1 MPSSEPHP
9 PQYHLQHRTI
19 PPSHLQQHSSSPTSA
34 SIGQHQLYQ
43 QLVAVHHTQNPTS
56 QQHGVGYQ
64 NSAYALQKQEMSPEE
79 EGGRSGGSPPAAG
92 AALHQPHHPR
102 TASPPSG
109 AEPCNRDAIPTP
121 TPTADTTTTTS
132 VSSNDTIATAS
143 AAASAGTITTT
154 SMQSSGQTQ
163 SQQQGPSPSPSP
175 TGGDVEKF
183 DGKIVY
189 NPDGSAYII
198 EGESEL
204 SEDDSLPDGCIV
216 DGRGVSVPHSLVFPQ
231 IASAYY
237 VSRLYAHQAY
247 QQQQAQ
253 QQQRNSAQPHNPDLP
268 VMHSY
273 RVISYRTAEGSK
285 APPPTPAPPPPST
298 SVPVKPILMCFI
310 CKLSFGYAKSF
321 VAHAQGEHQLTL
333 MEDERQ
339 VLSHAT
345 TSAIIQTVGRGK
357 QPLVSF
363 LESVTSSSCPQSS
376 PVQSQSQQRGSESN
390 DHDVPTAVSTPT
402 STPGIPSSPQ
412 AQSQRPSPSTPT
424 TPTSHT
430 NSLNFNHQP
439 SQHQWTGQV
448 SAASWAK
455 APEAMHYTSPPP
467 PSSTKGSP
475 SSYAALTQQPP
486 NFLTGTT
493 IGVCPEHM
501 QGRPS
506 GVECPKCELILTSS
520 RLAGPGGPLAGIHSR
535 NSCKT
540 LKCPKCN
547 WHYKYQETL
556 EIHMKEK
563 HPESETSC
571 IYCIAGQPHPRLA
584 RGETY
589 TCGYKPYRCEVC
601 NYSTTTKGNLS
612 IHMQSD
618 KHLNNMQELQQGGGA
633 AAAAAAAA
641 SNPSSSQEAPMPTR
655 SPHHQQ
661 NHSPHLAA
669 QTVTQGK
676 PKPTFRCDVCNYE
689 TNVARNLRIHM
700 TSEKHTHN
708 MLVLQQNVKH
718 MQTLSALQSH
728 HQQAQQHHHQAAAQ
742 QQQLEQLLHLG
753 GLDKPQHAEAAL
765 ADMAYNQAL
774 LIHMVAGGQLPP
786 QLPPE
791 LLGGMAS
798 MSAMSNLAGDI
809 GVSPDSMEPP
819 PEPADPD
826 PTHLYHCCVCNN
838 FSTDSLD
845 ALGHHLA
852 TDRTRTREGEI
863 LALVAGNFVCKL
875 CSYKTNLK
883 ANFQLHC
890 KTDKHLQRL
899 QHVNHVKEGGPRNEW
914 KLKFLASPTSAQ
926 LRCHACDYYI
936 NSAHKLVMH
945 ADSPR
950 HQAAALLLRH
960 LLEAS
965 ANIQSQNKLYH
976 CALCGFSAR
985 HRLPLLQHVRSV
997 RHLQME
1003 QLHQLHRRSGI
1014 QGNDNPHTDI
1024 GDVFQVVADPD
1035 APSTQQASPTTPT
1048 TPNAATTNNERREDG
1063 SDCGSEVKQEP
1074 ENDQE
1079 QEPEPEN
1086 ETEEIVCPF
1095 CTYQPTSKEELK
1107 QHLQVAHTQ
1116 EHEEK
1121 MDVVKEEP
1129 VQELLCPLCQDGFKE
1144 RAALEKHVMQI
1155 HSVNADG
1162 LQRLLLL
1169 VDQSHWLN
1177 NSPRN
1182 TSTPAATPTS
1192 PSTTKQH
1199 LEDDNERTSD
1209 EVEEITRCTICGRI
1223 CRSLEELQQHHR
1235 ESHPATTPTLAVSE
1249 KHVYK
1254 YRCGQC
1260 SLAFKT
1266 FEKLQQ
1272 HSQYHAIRDA
1282 TKCALC
1288 GRSFRSVQAL
1298 QRHLETAHAD
1308 LQEDEVAQYKQ
1319 SLLNAHP
1326 LLQALTDEAIRRQ
1339 SGVVGEQNVDEETRG
1354 DEEESDA
1361 SDSPPLHKE
1370 QRLLED
1376 YLNSQA
1382 IAEDSYQDPQRRF
1395 KCHRCK
1401 VAFTRQSYLT
1411 GHNKTL
1417 LHRKGEK
1424 MTYPMEKY
1432 LDPNRPYKCDVCKE
1446 SFTQKNILL
1455 VHYNSVSHLH
1465 KHKRAMQ
1472 EQGNNNTL
1480 MSVIPPASPTESPDS
1495 QQDHDK
1501 KPYKC
1506 NICKVAYTQGSTLD
1520 IHMRSVL
1527 HQTRASKLPD
1537 LAASGQLDLARP
1549 LIEQPPPSSPNS
1561 PPGSTNTGSS
1571 NSNML
1576 PCPRCSALFVNQE
1589 QLTTHQQLYCIFS
1602 NPLALFQTLAASQQ
1616 MAALTP
1622 DKTPSPIST
1631 TPGPQQHAQQTQAS
1645 NQVAQ
1650 DILSQP
1656 RHKTSQM
1663 YKHLLE
1669 SFGFDL
1675 VMQFNENHQR
1685 RQRKEEEDRAALQ
1698 AQQEQQKQEQQA
1710 KQALAAQQALE
1721 IDDQETEEHGDEEV
1735 IPELTRSTCQH
1746 CNKEFSSVWVLKAHC
1761 EEVHRDLVPREFLE
1775 KYAQQFKC
1783 EYEKKSVVVTA
1794 ATSSSTTTAP
1804 RSSTP
1809 AANQPQDLS
1818 SDKEKRDKDKEESTE
1833 CKERASRTPEATSTT
1848 PATTPALSNTP
1859 VSSTESVTPI
1869 AQTNNSQ
1876 HSMQSQSQSSQQQ
1889 QQQHAQQMT
1898 LAQQMSEMQAALN
1911 AMAAS
1916 QLQQQLQQYPGLMM
1930 GMMGLPLGL
1939 NVPALAAMN
1948 LQPPLV
1954 PMMLPPPPYD
1964 GSNNQ
1969 NPAYPPMQAQ
1979 ADLLAKQH
1987 LALQQ
1992 QQAAAASAAASQK
2005 RARTRI
2011 TDDQLKI
2018 LRAHFDINNSPGE
2031 EQIVDMA
2038 KQSGLPP
2045 KVIKH
2050 WFRNTLFKER
2060 QRNKDSPYNFN
2071 NPPSTSLNLEEYEKT
2086 GEAKVT
2092 PLNSSTSGG
2101 SSSDDKSPNKQ
2112 SSPPPSTLTATTT
2125 AEIKQEPMDSIP
2137 SQQMIPH
2144 HQMEEPHHSPGSS
2157 GGQQSRPHSPA
2168 LSMSSV
2174 FSGLHH
2180 DISHGS
2186 SNNLGTPMLPPKLT
2200 PQNFTSPNPGAGNVV
2215 PSSIA
2220 AMALTPQRSLSPGR
2234 GPTDFSF
2241 GGNSNGSNSSGGSS
2255 GKRANR
2261 TRFTD
2266 YQIKVLQEFFENN
2279 AYPKDDDLEY
2289 LSKLLGLS
2297 PRVIVVWFQNARQK
2311 ARKVY
2316 ENQPAAEPV
2325 TPGGREGDD
2334 GSGRFQ
2340 RTPGLN
2346 YQCKKCLLVFQRYYE
2361 LIRHQKTHCFKE
2373 EDAKRS
2379 AQAQAAAAQVAAVLS
2394 SEDSNSSSTTTTN
2407 AVPNNPSTPAL
2418 TDQLQRPLSTSTPPH
2433 IHQSLPS
2440 QLPSTPQ
2447 SAPPAQSE
2455 SKEGSFQCDK
2465 CNLMF
2470 GRFELWREHQ
2480 LVHIMNPSLFPPA
2493 YPPDSP
2499 FGILQQQ
2506 ALNAS
2511 TGITGDPPH
2520 PLIAMMQDRKRKFE
2534 DFEEN
2539 TGSETRNNSEH
2550 SEQPKDKRL
2559 RTTILPEQLDYLYQK
2574 YQVESNPS
2582 RKMLETIAREVGL
2595 KKRVVQVWFQNTRA
2609 RERKGQFRAHS
2620 QVINKRCPFCPALFK
2635 VKSALES
2642 HLSSKHADQVARGEV
2657 NIDNIPD
2664 EELSMESAP
2673 SNPSTPN
2680 MMPPLFPPF
2689 NSDVEASLKKYYEE
2703 SMKRYISELQ
2713 AHTSNGKQE
2722 NSGSQVASGT
2732 GESPLDLSK
2741 PVDLS
2746 RPVKL
2751 NLGSLSNLLEEQQHS
2766 LSQHFRGGSDCG
2778 PLTDLSERSICDD
2791 DSMSETTEFL
2801 DDESGPASPAS
2812 STQSSRHGGTVT
2824 TPGMTSVSGGNAG
2837 SGNSTSG
2844 NTSGGKRYRTQMSA
2858 TQVKVMKSLFSD
2870 YKTPT
2875 MAECEMLGREIGL
2888 PKRVVQV
2895 WFQNARAKEKK
2906 ARLAAG
2912 LPAEGSAVQ
2921 PHRGPTGPDECR
2933 LCSVRYTPKS
2943 PLQEHVF
2950 SRRHIESV
2958 RVAVEEGSLVPP
2970 TPGAPILPGGTGSS
2984 MTNPTT
2990 GQANTQSQNDE
3001 NMMYGSLFLHPT
3013 AMFQAQQQHGT
3024 TASTATT
3031 TPATTSLSGSMNG
3044 GLMSLQ
3050 VENGTQV
3057 QVPRA
3062 LMQAFLKQDPNHPG
3076 LETVRLPTPGPSELD
3091 EPITL
3096 PPYCREVESEV
3107 CLVCRRCGRAY
3118 PQESTLLAHQR
3129 SCYLGNQQR
3138 RGALRL
3144 VQARYSCSLCD
3155 TSGSTRSYGT
3165 MSEWRRH
3172 SETVQHRA
3180 RLEANHQRTGQF
3192 GNQQYGI
3199 ISDVDG
3205 QSGEEAN
3212 PLTDEMEDVVNQ
3224 ITLLAA
3230 RAAAESTTT
3239 TGQSPVNQDNNNGP
3253 DAKRQKLVQEVAAL
3267 AGAR

>member
-1 MPSSEPHP
+1 TTWACVGVASEPSLREEEYKTGRQSAWKRANPHGRRVRGGSPENAGADAVGDVRLAPASRLGEPHP
-9 PQYHLQHRTI
+9 PYHLQHHNI
-19 PPSHLQQHSSSPTSA
+19 PPSHLQQHTPSA
-34 SIGQHQLYQ
+34 IEHHFL
-43 QLVAVHHTQNPTS
+43 QLVAAHHQQQQQRQ
-56 QQHGVGYQ
+56 QQHGGPFQ
-64 NSAYALQKQEMSPEE
+64 NSTYTQQKQEMSPEE
-79 EGGRSGGSPPAAG
+79 EGGRVGGSPPAAG

-109 AEPCNRDAIPTP
+109 TEPCTRDAIPTP
-121 TPTADTTTTTS
+121 TPIADTTTT
-132 VSSNDTIATAS
+132 A
-143 AAASAGTITTT
+143 TTT
-154 SMQSSGQTQ
+154 MTMQSQ
-163 SQQQGPSPSPSP
+163 SQQQKGPSPSPSP

-247 QQQQAQ
+247 QQQQQQ
-253 QQQRNSAQPHNPDLP
+253 QQQRSATQQHNPDLP

-273 RVISYRTAEGSK
+273 RVISYRSAEGSK
-285 APPPTPAPPPPST
+285 QPPPAPTAPPPPAA

-339 VLSHAT
+339 ILSHSTA
-345 TSAIIQTVGRGK
+345 SAIIQAVGRGK

-363 LESVTSSSCPQSS
+363 LEPVTSSTCTQAS
-376 PVQSQSQQRGSESN
+376 PTQIQAQQQQQQRSESN
-390 DHDVPTAVSTPT
+390 EHETTPTTT
-402 STPGIPSSPQ
+402 STPASTPGVPSSPQ
-412 AQSQRPSPSTPT
+412 QQQQSQQTQQQRPSPNTPT
-424 TPTSHT
+424 TPTSHSSHPLT
-430 NSLNFNHQP
+430 YNHQQQQQ
-439 SQHQWTGQV
+439 QHPWTGAQV

-455 APEAMHYTSPPP
+455 APDAMHYSSPPP
-467 PSSTKGSP
+467 PTSSTKGSP
-475 SSYAALTQQPP
+475 SSYAALTQAPP

-520 RLAGPGGPLAGIHSR
+520 RLAGPGGALAGIHSR

-571 IYCIAGQPHPRLA
+571 FYCNAGQPHPRLA

-618 KHLNNMQELQQGGGA
+618 KHLNNMQELQQGGGGGSGT
-633 AAAAAAAA
+633 
-641 SNPSSSQEAPMPTR
+641 SNPSSSQDAPMPTR

-661 NHSPHLAA
+661 NHSPHRAV
-669 QTVTQGK
+669 QSGNQSK
-676 PKPTFRCDVCNYE
+676 PKLSFRCDICNYE

-708 MLVLQQNVKH
+708 SMVLHQNIKH
-718 MQTLSALQSH
+718 MQTLSALSH
-728 HQQAQQHHHQAAAQ
+728 HQQAQHHHQQQQ
-742 QQQLEQLLHLG
+742 QQQLEHLLHLG
-753 GLDKPQHAEAAL
+753 GLDKPQPTEAAL
-765 ADMAYNQAL
+765 ADLAYNQAVL
-774 LIHMVAGGQLPP
+774 MTMMTGGQMP
-786 QLPPE
+786 QFPPE
-791 LLGGMAS
+791 LIGSIAS
-798 MSAMSNLAGDI
+798 AAAMSNLGGDV
-809 GVSPDSMEPP
+809 GLSPDSMEPP
-819 PEPADPD
+819 PEPADQD
-826 PTHLYHCCVCNN
+826 PNHLYQCCICNN
-838 FSTDSLD
+838 FATDSLE
-845 ALGHHLA
+845 ALSHHLA
-852 TDRTRTREGEI
+852 VDRTRTREGDI
-863 LALVAGNFVCKL
+863 LAVANAHFVCKL
-875 CSYKTNLK
+875 CTYKTNLK

-899 QHVNHVKEGGPRNEW
+899 QHMNHVKEGGPRNEW
-914 KLKFLASPTSAQ
+914 KLKYLASPTSAAQ
-926 LRCHACDYYI
+926 LRCHACDYYT
-936 NSAHKLVMH
+936 NSAHKLALH
-945 ADSPR
+945 AALPR
-950 HQAAALLLRH
+950 HEAASLLLRH

-965 ANIQSQNKLYH
+965 SNIQTPGKWYH
-976 CALCGFSAR
+976 CVICGFSAR
-985 HRLPLLQHVRSV
+985 HRLPLLQHVRSL
-997 RHLQME
+997 RHLHME
-1003 QLHQLHRRSGI
+1003 QIHHIHRRSTLS
-1014 QGNDNPHTDI
+1014 GNESPHADI
-1024 GDVFQVVADPD
+1024 SVMFQVTSDPD
-1035 APSTQQASPTTPT
+1035 VPSTQQPSPTTPT
-1048 TPNAATTNNERREDG
+1048 TPNATSTNNERREEG

-1074 ENDQE
+1074 DNDPEPEAEAENDQE
-1079 QEPEPEN
+1079 
-1086 ETEEIVCPF
+1086 EITCLY
-1095 CTYQPTSKEELK
+1095 CTYQPTSREELR
-1107 QHLQVAHTQ
+1107 QHLQVAHVQ
-1116 EHEEK
+1116 DIEEK
-1121 MDVVKEEP
+1121 TETVKEEP
-1129 VQELLCPLCQDGFKE
+1129 ATELLCPLCQDSFKE
-1144 RAALEKHVMQI
+1144 RPALEKHVMQI
-1155 HSVNADG
+1155 HSVNTDG

-1177 NSPRN
+1177 NNRN
-1182 TSTPAATPTS
+1182 TSTPAVTTVTTPTS
-1192 PSTTKQH
+1192 PTTTTKTHQ
-1199 LEDDNERTSD
+1199 EEEMSERGDSD
-1209 EVEEITRCTICGRI
+1209 EIELARCNKCDRVWRSIEEFR
-1223 CRSLEELQQHHR
+1223 QHHCR
-1235 ESHPATTPTLAVSE
+1235 EAHPTATPTLAVSE

-1254 YRCGQC
+1254 YRCVQC

-1266 FEKLQQ
+1266 LEKLQQ

-1298 QRHLETAHAD
+1298 QRHLESVHE
-1308 LQEDEVAQYKQ
+1308 LHEDEMAQYKQ
-1319 SLLNAHP
+1319 SLLHAHP
-1326 LLQALTDEAIRRQ
+1326 LLQAIT
-1339 SGVVGEQNVDEETRG
+1339 EETLKRQAGLASELHVEDDAGRG

-1361 SDSPPLHKE
+1361 SDSSPLQKE

-1376 YLNSQA
+1376 YLNSQT
-1382 IAEDSYQDPQRRF
+1382 IAEDSYQDPSRKF

-1424 MTYPMEKY
+1424 MSYPMEKY

-1465 KHKRAMQ
+1465 KLKRAMQ

-1480 MSVIPPASPTESPDS
+1480 ISVVPPASPTESPDS
-1495 QQDHDK
+1495 QQDQDK

-1506 NICKVAYTQGSTLD
+1506 NICKVAYSQGSTLD

-1527 HQTRASKLPD
+1527 HQTRASKLQD
-1537 LAASGQLDLARP
+1537 LAASGQLDLGRP
-1549 LIEQPPPSSPNS
+1549 LIEQPPLSPNS
-1561 PPGSTNTGSS
+1561 PPANTNTGNTGGMASCS
-1571 NSNML
+1571 RCNSV
-1576 PCPRCSALFVNQE
+1576 FVNQD
-1589 QLTTHQQLYCIFS
+1589 QLAAHQQLCNILN
-1602 NPLALFQTLAASQQ
+1602 NPALALFQQFAVSQQ
-1616 MAALTP
+1616 LASSAP
-1622 DKTPSPIST
+1622 SKTPPPTST
-1631 TPGPQQHAQQTQAS
+1631 TPGPQHMQSATQHSQTT
-1645 NQVAQ
+1645 Q

-1685 RQRKEEEDRAALQ
+1685 RQRKEEEAAAALQ
-1698 AQQEQQKQEQQA
+1698 AQQEQQKQEQQ
-1710 KQALAAQQALE
+1710 KQALAAQAMQE
-1721 IDDQETEEHGDEEV
+1721 KEEETEETHMDDDV

-1783 EYEKKSVVVTA
+1783 EYEKKSVVVTV

-1809 AANQPQDLS
+1809 AAAQPQDLS
-1818 SDKEKRDKDKEESTE
+1818 ADKESREKEKEENPE
-1833 CKERASRTPEATSTT
+1833 NKE
-1848 PATTPALSNTP
+1848 L
-1859 VSSTESVTPI
+1859 
-1869 AQTNNSQ
+1869 
-1876 HSMQSQSQSSQQQ
+1876 
-1889 QQQHAQQMT
+1889 
-1898 LAQQMSEMQAALN
+1898 
-1911 AMAAS
+1911 
-1916 QLQQQLQQYPGLMM
+1916 
-1930 GMMGLPLGL
+1930 
-1939 NVPALAAMN
+1939 
-1948 LQPPLV
+1948 

-1964 GSNNQ
+1964 GATT
-1969 NPAYPPMQAQ
+1969 AYPPINQ

-1987 LALQQ
+1987 LAIQQ
-1992 QQAAAASAAASQK
+1992 QQAAAAAANAAASQK

-2011 TDDQLKI
+2011 TDEQLKI

-2031 EQIVDMA
+2031 EQILEMA
-2038 KQSGLPP
+2038 SQSGLPP

-2071 NPPSTSLNLEEYEKT
+2071 NPPSTTLNIEEYEKT

-2092 PLNSSTSGG
+2092 PLNSSVSGS

-2112 SSPPPSTLTATTT
+2112 ATPPPSMQNTSASQST
-2125 AEIKQEPMDSIP
+2125 EIKQETLEQSHC
-2137 SQQMIPH
+2137 QQQQQAA
-2144 HQMEEPHHSPGSS
+2144 HQDEQHHSPGSS

-2174 FSGLHH
+2174 FSAIHH
-2180 DISHGS
+2180 DISSHPPS
-2186 SNNLGTPMLPPKLT
+2186 TTNAPSTPMLPPKLAS
-2200 PQNFTSPNPGAGNVV
+2200 QNFANPSPGTGSVV
-2215 PSSIA
+2215 PSAITA
-2220 AMALTPQRSLSPGR
+2220 IALTPQRSLSPGR
-2234 GPTDFSF
+2234 GPADYF
-2241 GGNSNGSNSSGGSS
+2241 GGNSNGSNTSGGSS

-2316 ENQPAAEPV
+2316 ENQPATEPV
-2325 TPGGREGDD
+2325 TPGGRESDD

-2346 YQCKKCLLVFQRYYE
+2346 YQCKKCLL
-2361 LIRHQKTHCFKE
+2361 
-2373 EDAKRS
+2373 
-2379 AQAQAAAAQVAAVLS
+2379 
-2394 SEDSNSSSTTTTN
+2394 
-2407 AVPNNPSTPAL
+2407 
-2418 TDQLQRPLSTSTPPH
+2418 
-2433 IHQSLPS
+2433 
-2440 QLPSTPQ
+2440 
-2447 SAPPAQSE
+2447 
-2455 SKEGSFQCDK
+2455 
-2465 CNLMF
+2465 
-2470 GRFELWREHQ
+2470 
-2480 LVHIMNPSLFPPA
+2480 
-2493 YPPDSP
+2493 
-2499 FGILQQQ
+2499 QQ
-2506 ALNAS
+2506 ALTANQSSGVAS
-2511 TGITGDPPH
+2511 DSPH
-2520 PLIAMMQDRKRKFE
+2520 SLISMMQKRKFE
-2534 DFEEN
+2534 DPEEG
-2539 TGSETRNNSEH
+2539 TGSDNRSNSEH

-2574 YQVESNPS
+2574 YQIESNPS

-2664 EELSMESAP
+2664 EELSMESVP
-2673 SNPSTPN
+2673 SNSSTPH
-2680 MMPPLFPPF
+2680 MMPPLFPPIN
-2689 NSDVEASLKKYYEE
+2689 NSDMEASFKSLKYYEE
-2703 SMKRYISELQ
+2703 IKRYFSDIQ
-2713 AHTSNGKQE
+2713 AHNSNGKQE
-2722 NSGSQVASGT
+2722 TANHQASGNS

-2746 RPVKL
+2746 RPMKL
-2751 NLGSLSNLLEEQQHS
+2751 CLSNFSSLLEEQHGT
-2766 LSQHFRGGSDCG
+2766 HFRGSSDCG

-2812 STQSSRHGGTVT
+2812 STQSSRQGPASANTGNTSGTPVTGGQ
-2824 TPGMTSVSGGNAG
+2824 SGGN
-2837 SGNSTSG
+2837 TSQ
-2844 NTSGGKRYRTQMSA
+2844 SGGKRYRTQMSA

-2933 LCSVRYTPKS
+2933 LCSVRYSAKT

-2970 TPGAPILPGGTGSS
+2970 TPGAPIVPSGSGAAGVPGIGNS
-2984 MTNPTT
+2984 PVITT
-2990 GQANTQSQNDE
+2990 ASQQVNQQQQQQSDE
-3001 NMMYGSLFLHPT
+3001 NMMYGSVFLHPT
-3013 AMFQAQQQHGT
+3013 AMFQSQQQQQQHPATAAASATNT
-3024 TASTATT
+3024 TA
-3031 TPATTSLSGSMNG
+3031 G
-3044 GLMSLQ
+3044 
-3050 VENGTQV
+3050 E
-3057 QVPRA
+3057 
-3062 LMQAFLKQDPNHPG
+3062 
-3076 LETVRLPTPGPSELD
+3076 
-3091 EPITL
+3091 
-3096 PPYCREVESEV
+3096 
-3107 CLVCRRCGRAY
+3107 CLAD
-3118 PQESTLLAHQR
+3118 L
-3129 SCYLGNQQR
+3129 N
-3138 RGALRL
+3138 
-3144 VQARYSCSLCD
+3144 D
-3155 TSGSTRSYGT
+3155 
-3165 MSEWRRH
+3165 
-3172 SETVQHRA
+3172 
-3180 RLEANHQRTGQF
+3180 
-3192 GNQQYGI
+3192 
-3199 ISDVDG
+3199 
-3205 QSGEEAN
+3205 
-3212 PLTDEMEDVVNQ
+3212 
-3224 ITLLAA
+3224 
-3230 RAAAESTTT
+3230 
-3239 TGQSPVNQDNNNGP
+3239 
-3253 DAKRQKLVQEVAAL
+3253 
-3267 AGAR
+3267 

>member
-9 PQYHLQHRTI
+9 PYHLQHHNI
-19 PPSHLQQHSSSPTSA
+19 PPSHIQQHTPSA
-34 SIGQHQLYQ
+34 IEHQFFQ
-43 QLVAVHHTQNPTS
+43 QLVAVHHQQQQQQRQ
-56 QQHGVGYQ
+56 QQHGGPFQ
-64 NSAYALQKQEMSPEE
+64 NSTYAQQKQEMSPEE
-79 EGGRSGGSPPAAG
+79 EGGRGGGSPPAAG

-109 AEPCNRDAIPTP
+109 TEPCTRDAIPTP
-121 TPTADTTTTTS
+121 TPIADTTT
-132 VSSNDTIATAS
+132 A
-143 AAASAGTITTT
+143 TTT
-154 SMQSSGQTQ
+154 TTMTMQSQGQQ
-163 SQQQGPSPSPSP
+163 QQQGPSPSPSP

-183 DGKIVY
+183 DGKIIY
-189 NPDGSAYII
+189 NPDGSAYIF

-231 IASAYY
+231 IANAYY

-247 QQQQAQ
+247 QQQQQQ
-253 QQQRNSAQPHNPDLP
+253 QQQRSTAQQHNPDLP

-273 RVISYRTAEGSK
+273 RVISYRSAEGSK
-285 APPPTPAPPPPST
+285 QQPAPKFTAPPSPA
-298 SVPVKPILMCFI
+298 SVPIKPILMCFI

-339 VLSHAT
+339 ILSQSTA
-345 TSAIIQTVGRGK
+345 SAIIQAVGRGK

-363 LESVTSSSCPQSS
+363 LEPVTNLACTQALPAQIQGQQPQ
-376 PVQSQSQQRGSESN
+376 QQQRNESN
-390 DHDVPTAVSTPT
+390 EHETTTTNTPA
-402 STPGIPSSPQ
+402 STPGVPSSPQ
-412 AQSQRPSPSTPT
+412 QQQSQQTQQRPSPSTPT
-424 TPTSHT
+424 TPTSHSNHPLT
-430 NSLNFNHQP
+430 YNHQ
-439 SQHQWTGQV
+439 QHQWTGAQV
-448 SAASWAK
+448 SAVSWAK
-455 APEAMHYTSPPP
+455 APDVMHYSSPPP
-467 PSSTKGSP
+467 SASSVKGSP
-475 SSYAALTQQPP
+475 SSYALTHPQNPP
-486 NFLTGTT
+486 SYSGGTT
-493 IGVCPEHM
+493 IGVCSDHM

-506 GVECPKCELILTSS
+506 GVECGRCELILATS
-520 RLAGPGGPLAGIHSR
+520 RLAGAGGPLAGIHSR

-563 HPESETSC
+563 HPENETSC

-618 KHLNNMQELQQGGGA
+618 KHLNNMQELQQGSGGGSGT
-633 AAAAAAAA
+633 
-641 SNPSSSQEAPMPTR
+641 SNPSSSQDAPMPTR

-661 NHSPHLAA
+661 NHNPHLTA
-669 QTVTQGK
+669 QSSNQSK
-676 PKPTFRCDVCNYE
+676 PKHSFRCDVCNYE

-708 MLVLQQNVKH
+708 SLVLHQNIKH
-718 MQTLSALQSH
+718 MQTLSVLSH
-728 HQQAQQHHHQAAAQ
+728 HHQAQQHHQQAQ

-753 GLDKPQHAEAAL
+753 GLDKPPQHAEAAL

-774 LIHMVAGGQLPP
+774 LIQMMTGGPLPQQLPP
-786 QLPPE
+786 DIMANMAAMTN
-791 LLGGMAS
+791 LGGDVG
-798 MSAMSNLAGDI
+798 L
-809 GVSPDSMEPP
+809 SPDSMEPP
-819 PEPADPD
+819 PEPADQD
-826 PTHLYHCCVCNN
+826 PAHLYHCCVCNN
-838 FSTDSLD
+838 FATDSLE

-852 TDRTRTREGEI
+852 VDRTRTREGEI
-863 LALVAGNFVCKL
+863 LTVLNAHFICKL

-914 KLKFLASPTSAQ
+914 KLKYLASPTSAAQ
-926 LRCHACDYYI
+926 LRCHACDYYT
-936 NSAHKLVMH
+936 NSAHKLALH
-945 ADSPR
+945 AASPR
-950 HQAAALLLRH
+950 HEAAALLLRH
-960 LLEAS
+960 LIEAS
-965 ANIQSQNKLYH
+965 SNIQTPGKLYH
-976 CALCGFSAR
+976 CALCVFSAK
-985 HRLPLLQHVRSV
+985 HRLPLLQHVKSM
-997 RHLQME
+997 RHFQME
-1003 QLHQLHRRSGI
+1003 QLHQLHRRSSL
-1014 QGNDNPHTDI
+1014 QGNETPHTDI
-1024 GDVFQVVADPD
+1024 SDVFQVVSDPD
-1035 APSTQQASPTTPT
+1035 VPPTQQSSPTTPT
-1048 TPNAATTNNERREDG
+1048 TPNATSTNNERREEG
-1063 SDCGSEVKQEP
+1063 SECGSEVKQEP
-1074 ENDQE
+1074 DNDPEPEMEPENDQD
-1079 QEPEPEN
+1079 
-1086 ETEEIVCPF
+1086 EITCLY
-1095 CTYQPTSKEELK
+1095 CTYQPTSREELR
-1107 QHLQVAHTQ
+1107 QHLQMAHV
-1116 EHEEK
+1116 HDSEEK
-1121 MDVVKEEP
+1121 TEAVKEEP
-1129 VQELLCPLCQDGFKE
+1129 TPDLLCPLCQDGFKE
-1144 RAALEKHVMQI
+1144 RPALEKHVMQI
-1155 HSVNADG
+1155 HSVNTDG

-1177 NSPRN
+1177 NNPRN
-1182 TSTPAATPTS
+1182 TSTSAVTAATMPTS
-1192 PSTTKQH
+1192 PTTTMKPHQE
-1199 LEDDNERTSD
+1199 EDMSERSGND
-1209 EVEEITRCTICGRI
+1209 DIEELNRTVCTVCGRTY
-1223 CRSLEELQQHHR
+1223 RSPEDLQQHHR
-1235 ESHPATTPTLAVSE
+1235 ENHPATMLTLAVSE

-1266 FEKLQQ
+1266 LEKVQQ

-1282 TKCALC
+1282 TKCTLC

-1298 QRHLETAHAD
+1298 QRHLESTHD
-1308 LQEDEVAQYKQ
+1308 LHEDELAQYKQ
-1319 SLLNAHP
+1319 SLIAHP
-1326 LLQALTDEAIRRQ
+1326 LLQALTEETLKRQ
-1339 SGVVGEQNVDEETRG
+1339 SGLIGEQNVEDDAGRG

-1361 SDSPPLHKE
+1361 SDSSPLQKE

-1376 YLNSQA
+1376 YLNSQT
-1382 IAEDSYQDPQRRF
+1382 IAEDSYHDPSRKF

-1424 MTYPMEKY
+1424 MSYPMEKY

-1465 KHKRAMQ
+1465 KLKRAMAQ

-1480 MSVIPPASPTESPDS
+1480 ISVVPPASPTESPDS
-1495 QQDHDK
+1495 QQDQDK

-1527 HQTRASKLPD
+1527 HQTRTSKLQD
-1537 LAASGQLDLARP
+1537 LAASGQVDLARP
-1549 LIEQPPPSSPNS
+1549 LIEQPSPTSPTSSPV
-1561 PPGSTNTGSS
+1561 NTS
-1571 NSNML
+1571 NASGML
-1576 PCPRCSALFVNQE
+1576 CCSRCSALFVNQE
-1589 QLTTHQQLYCIFS
+1589 QLATHQQLYCIFS
-1602 NPLALFQTLAASQQ
+1602 NPLALFQQLAASQQ
-1616 MAALTP
+1616 LTSSTAA
-1622 DKTPSPIST
+1622 KTPPPTST
-1631 TPGPQQHAQQTQAS
+1631 TPGPQQHMQQATQHS
-1645 NQVAQ
+1645 SQ

-1685 RQRKEEEDRAALQ
+1685 RQRKEEEAAAALQ
-1698 AQQEQQKQEQQA
+1698 AQQEQQKQEQQ
-1710 KQALAAQQALE
+1710 KQALAAQAAQEKEEEAE
-1721 IDDQETEEHGDEEV
+1721 ETHIDDDV

-1783 EYEKKSVVVTA
+1783 EYEKKSVVVTV

-1809 AANQPQDLS
+1809 AAGQPQDLS
-1818 SDKEKRDKDKEESTE
+1818 SDKESREKEKEENTE
-1833 CKERASRTPEATSTT
+1833 CKERISRTPEATSTT

-1859 VSSTESVTPI
+1859 VSSTDSTTPTVLP
-1869 AQTNNSQ
+1869 TNSHHISQ
-1876 HSMQSQSQSSQQQ
+1876 QQQSQQQ
-1889 QQQHAQQMT
+1889 QQQQQQQQHSQLT
-1898 LAQQMSEMQAALN
+1898 FAQQMSEMQAALN

-1916 QLQQQLQQYPGLMM
+1916 QLQQHLQQYPGLMM
-1930 GMMGLPLGL
+1930 GMMGLPFSL
-1939 NVPALAAMN
+1939 NAVPALAAMN

-1964 GSNNQ
+1964 G
-1969 NPAYPPMQAQ
+1969 ATAGYPPINQ

-1992 QQAAAASAAASQK
+1992 QQAAAAANAAASQK

-2011 TDDQLKI
+2011 TDEQLKI
-2018 LRAHFDINNSPGE
+2018 LRGHFDINNSPGE
-2031 EQIVDMA
+2031 EQILEMA
-2038 KQSGLPP
+2038 AQSGLPP

-2071 NPPSTSLNLEEYEKT
+2071 NPPSTTLNLEEYEKT

-2092 PLNSSTSGG
+2092 PLNSSVSG
-2101 SSSDDKSPNKQ
+2101 SSCDDKSPNKQ
-2112 SSPPPSTLTATTT
+2112 VTPPPSIQNASTSQLT
-2125 AEIKQEPMDSIP
+2125 EIKQEAPEQSQCQQQQQ
-2137 SQQMIPH
+2137 SQQ
-2144 HQMEEPHHSPGSS
+2144 HQEEQQHHSPGSS

-2174 FSGLHH
+2174 FSGIHH
-2180 DISHGS
+2180 DISSHPPLTTNAPS
-2186 SNNLGTPMLPPKLT
+2186 APMLPPKLA
-2200 PQNFTSPNPGAGNVV
+2200 PQNFANPTPGTGNVV
-2215 PSSIA
+2215 SNAIA
-2220 AMALTPQRSLSPGR
+2220 AIALTPQRSLSPGR
-2234 GPTDFSF
+2234 GPTDYSF
-2241 GGNSNGSNSSGGSS
+2241 GGNSNGSNASGGSS

-2325 TPGGREGDD
+2325 TAGGRENDD

-2407 AVPNNPSTPAL
+2407 NTVANNPSATPAL
-2418 TDQLQRPLSTSTPPH
+2418 AEQLQQPLNTATPPH
-2433 IHQSLPS
+2433 QHQQQTLS
-2440 QLPSTPQ
+2440 QTHQQ
-2447 SAPPAQSE
+2447 SQQQSQQQQSQQQQSQTE
-2455 SKEGSFQCDK
+2455 SKESSYQCEK
-2465 CNLMF
+2465 CNLVF

-2480 LVHIMNPSLFPPA
+2480 LVHIMNPSLFPPT
-2493 YPPDSP
+2493 YPPDTP

-2506 ALNAS
+2506 ALNATS
-2511 TGITGDPPH
+2511 GVTTDTPH
-2520 PLIAMMQDRKRKFE
+2520 PLIAMMQKRKYE
-2534 DFEEN
+2534 DSEEG
-2539 TGSETRNNSEH
+2539 TGSDNRLNSEH
-2550 SEQPKDKRL
+2550 NEQPKDKRL

-2574 YQVESNPS
+2574 YQIESNPS

-2673 SNPSTPN
+2673 SNSSTPH
-2680 MMPPLFPPF
+2680 MMPPLFPPI
-2689 NSDVEASLKKYYEE
+2689 NSDMEASLKSLKTSYYEE
-2703 SMKRYISELQ
+2703 MKRYFSEL
-2713 AHTSNGKQE
+2713 AHASNGKQE
-2722 NSGSQVASGT
+2722 IANHQIHNT
-2732 GESPLDLSK
+2732 ESPLDLSK

-2746 RPVKL
+2746 RPMKL
-2751 NLGSLSNLLEEQQHS
+2751 TLGGLSSLLEEQHGA
-2766 LSQHFRGGSDCG
+2766 HFRGGSDCG

-2812 STQSSRHGGTVT
+2812 STQSSRQGPASGGTGNTSGPPVT
-2824 TPGMTSVSGGNAG
+2824 NAQSSGGNT
-2837 SGNSTSG
+2837 TSQ
-2844 NTSGGKRYRTQMSA
+2844 SGGKRYRTQMSG

-2912 LPAEGSAVQ
+2912 LPAESSAVQ

-2933 LCSVRYTPKS
+2933 LCSVRYSAKT

-2970 TPGAPILPGGTGSS
+2970 TPGAPIVPGGGGGGGPSIS
-2984 MTNPTT
+2984 NSPVVATT
-2990 GQANTQSQNDE
+2990 SQQINQQQQSDE
-3001 NMMYGSLFLHPT
+3001 NMMYGSVFLHPT
-3013 AMFQAQQQHGT
+3013 AMFQSQQQQQQQHPAGA
-3024 TASTATT
+3024 TAS
-3031 TPATTSLSGSMNG
+3031 
-3044 GLMSLQ
+3044 
-3050 VENGTQV
+3050 
-3057 QVPRA
+3057 
-3062 LMQAFLKQDPNHPG
+3062 
-3076 LETVRLPTPGPSELD
+3076 
-3091 EPITL
+3091 
-3096 PPYCREVESEV
+3096 
-3107 CLVCRRCGRAY
+3107 
-3118 PQESTLLAHQR
+3118 
-3129 SCYLGNQQR
+3129 
-3138 RGALRL
+3138 
-3144 VQARYSCSLCD
+3144 
-3155 TSGSTRSYGT
+3155 
-3165 MSEWRRH
+3165 
-3172 SETVQHRA
+3172 
-3180 RLEANHQRTGQF
+3180 
-3192 GNQQYGI
+3192 
-3199 ISDVDG
+3199 
-3205 QSGEEAN
+3205 
-3212 PLTDEMEDVVNQ
+3212 
-3224 ITLLAA
+3224 
-3230 RAAAESTTT
+3230 AAASTTT
-3239 TGQSPVNQDNNNGP
+3239 VSAVQVDHAGQALSQPQSRPGRQQVSTINIIQSYQCIQFPP
-3253 DAKRQKLVQEVAAL
+3253 DRATT
-3267 AGAR
+3267 

>member
-9 PQYHLQHRTI
+9 PQYHLQHHTI

-34 SIGQHQLYQ
+34 LGQHHLYQ
-43 QLVAVHHTQNPTS
+43 QLVAAHHQQQQ
-56 QQHGVGYQ
+56 QQHGINFQ
-64 NSAYALQKQEMSPEE
+64 NSAFTQQKQEMSPEE
-79 EGGRSGGSPPAAG
+79 EGGRSGGSPPTAG
-92 AALHQPHHPR
+92 AALQQPHHPR

-109 AEPCNRDAIPTP
+109 TEPCTRDAIPTP
-121 TPTADTTTTTS
+121 TPTADTTTTTNTTTS
-132 VSSNDTIATAS
+132 AAGTNTTATS
-143 AAASAGTITTT
+143 AASATATTT
-154 SMQSSGQTQ
+154 VNMQSPGSAQK
-163 SQQQGPSPSPSP
+163 QGPSPSPSP
-175 TGGDVEKF
+175 PGGDVEKF

-204 SEDDSLPDGCIV
+204 SEDESLPDGCIV

-231 IASAYY
+231 IASAFY

-247 QQQQAQ
+247 QQQQQ
-253 QQQRNSAQPHNPDLP
+253 QQAQRSSQMHNPDLP

-273 RVISYRTAEGSK
+273 RVISYRSAEGTKPVS
-285 APPPTPAPPPPST
+285 ASAVPPPPPST

-321 VAHAQGEHQLTL
+321 VAHAQGEHQLTM

-339 VLSHAT
+339 VLSHSTA
-345 TSAIIQTVGRGK
+345 SAIIQAVGRGK

-363 LESVTSSSCPQSS
+363 LEPVTSSSCSQNWPA
-376 PVQSQSQQRGSESN
+376 QSQTQQQRGEDAN
-390 DHDVPTAVSTPT
+390 EQETPTTTSTPA

-412 AQSQRPSPSTPT
+412 SQQQRPSPSTPT
-424 TPTSHT
+424 MASSHLG
-430 NSLNFNHQP
+430 NLSFNHQ
-439 SQHQWTGQV
+439 SQHSWTSGQV

-455 APEAMHYTSPPP
+455 APDAVHYTSPPPPP

-506 GVECPKCELILTSS
+506 GVECSKCELILASS

-618 KHLNNMQELQQGGGA
+618 KHLNNMQELQQGGGSGA
-633 AAAAAAAA
+633 SGT
-641 SNPSSSQEAPMPTR
+641 SNPSSSQESPMPTR

-661 NHSPHLAA
+661 NHSPHLSGP
-669 QTVTQGK
+669 TVTQGK

-728 HQQAQQHHHQAAAQ
+728 HQQQAQQQHHHQQQQQ

-774 LIHMVAGGQLPP
+774 LIQMMTGGQLPP

-791 LLGGMAS
+791 LMGGMAS
-798 MSAMSNLAGDI
+798 MTAISNLGGDV
-809 GVSPDSMEPP
+809 GLSPDSMEPP

-838 FSTDSLD
+838 YSTDSLE

-852 TDRTRTREGEI
+852 TDRSKTREGEI

-899 QHVNHVKEGGPRNEW
+899 HHVNHVKEGGPRNEW
-914 KLKFLASPTSAQ
+914 KLKYLASPTSAAQ
-926 LRCHACDYYI
+926 LRCHACDYYT
-936 NSAHKLVMH
+936 NSAHKLALH
-945 ADSPR
+945 ASSPR
-950 HQAAALLLRH
+950 HEAASLLLRH
-960 LLEAS
+960 LLES
-965 ANIQSQNKLYH
+965 SVNIQSPGKLYH
-976 CALCGFSAR
+976 CALCGFSAK
-985 HRLPLLQHVRSV
+985 HRLPLLQHVRSL

-1014 QGNDNPHTDI
+1014 QGNETPHTDI

-1035 APSTQQASPTTPT
+1035 GPSTQQASPTTPT
-1048 TPNAATTNNERREDG
+1048 TPNASNIHNDRREVG

-1074 ENDQE
+1074 DNDQE
-1079 QEPEPEN
+1079 QDQEA
-1086 ETEEIVCPF
+1086 EIESDEIACPY

-1107 QHLQVAHTQ
+1107 HHIQIAHTQ
-1116 EHEEK
+1116 DSDEK
-1121 MDVVKEEP
+1121 MEMVKEEP
-1129 VQELLCPLCQDGFKE
+1129 AQDFLCPLCQDSFKE

-1155 HSVNADG
+1155 HSVNSDG

-1177 NSPRN
+1177 NNPRN
-1182 TSTPAATPTS
+1182 SLTPVATPTS
-1192 PSTTKQH
+1192 PSTTKQNQD
-1199 LEDDNERTSD
+1199 EESERSV
-1209 EVEEITRCTICGRI
+1209 EEIEEITRCTLCGRV

-1235 ESHPATTPTLAVSE
+1235 ESHPASTPTLAVSE

-1266 FEKLQQ
+1266 LEKLQQ

-1288 GRSFRSVQAL
+1288 ARSFRSVQAL
-1298 QRHLETAHAD
+1298 QRHWETAHAD
-1308 LQEDEVAQYKQ
+1308 AQDEELTQNKH
-1319 SLLNAHP
+1319 SLLHAHP
-1326 LLQALTDEAIRRQ
+1326 ILQALTEEALRRQ
-1339 SGVVGEQNVDEETRG
+1339 ANLSNEQNADEEARNE
-1354 DEEESDA
+1354 EEESDT
-1361 SDSPPLHKE
+1361 SDSSPLHKE
-1370 QRLLED
+1370 QRLWED
-1376 YLNSQA
+1376 YLNSQPM
-1382 IAEDSYQDPQRRF
+1382 AEESYQDSNRKF

-1432 LDPNRPYKCDVCKE
+1432 LDPNRPFKCDVCKE

-1465 KHKRAMQ
+1465 KLKRAMQ

-1480 MSVIPPASPTESPDS
+1480 ISVMPPASPTESPDS
-1495 QQDHDK
+1495 QQDQDK
-1501 KPYKC
+1501 KPFKC
-1506 NICKVAYTQGSTLD
+1506 NICKVAYSQGSTLD

-1527 HQTRASKLPD
+1527 HQTRASKLFD
-1537 LAASGQLDLARP
+1537 LAASGQVDVGKP
-1549 LIEQPPPSSPNS
+1549 LIEHPPPATSPSSPPCNAN
-1561 PPGSTNTGSS
+1561 NTGSS
-1571 NSNML
+1571 NNTNNSNNNNNNNNSSNNSNNNNSGNSNNML
-1576 PCPRCSALFVNQE
+1576 SCPRCSALFVNQD
-1589 QLTTHQQLYCIFS
+1589 QLSTHQQLYCIFS
-1602 NPLALFQTLAASQQ
+1602 NPLALFQQLAASQQ
-1616 MAALTP
+1616 MASSTSDNTQP
-1622 DKTPSPIST
+1622 PMST
-1631 TPGPQQHAQQTQAS
+1631 TPGPQQQLAQAASQTT

-1685 RQRKEEEDRAALQ
+1685 RKKEEEVAAALQ
-1698 AQQEQQKQEQQA
+1698 AQQEQAKQEQQ
-1710 KQALAAQQALE
+1710 KQALAAQQAQEREDLE
-1721 IDDQETEEHGDEEV
+1721 VEEPSEEEV
-1735 IPELTRSTCQH
+1735 IPELTKSTCQH

-1809 AANQPQDLS
+1809 ASNQPQDLS
-1818 SDKEKRDKDKEESTE
+1818 SDKERRDKEKEESPE
-1833 CKERASRTPEATSTT
+1833 SKERVSRTPEATSTT
-1848 PATTPALSNTP
+1848 PITTPVLSNTP
-1859 VSSTESVTPI
+1859 VSSTDSTTPT
-1869 AQTNNSQ
+1869 APTNPQHHMSQ
-1876 HSMQSQSQSSQQQ
+1876 SQQQ
-1889 QQQHAQQMT
+1889 QHQQHQMT
-1898 LAQQMSEMQAALN
+1898 LAHQMTEIQAAFN
-1911 AMAAS
+1911 AVAAS
-1916 QLQQQLQQYPGLMM
+1916 QIQQQLQQYPGLMM

-1964 GSNNQ
+1964 GAS
-1969 NPAYPPMQAQ
+1969 ATYPPITAQ
-1979 ADLLAKQH
+1979 ADLIAKQH

-1992 QQAAAASAAASQK
+1992 QQAAAANAAVSQK

-2011 TDDQLKI
+2011 TDEQLKI
-2018 LRAHFDINNSPGE
+2018 LRANFDINNSPGDE
-2031 EQIVDMA
+2031 LIMEMA
-2038 KQSGLPP
+2038 AQSGLQP

-2071 NPPSTSLNLEEYEKT
+2071 NPPCTTLNLEEYEKT

-2112 SSPPPSTLTATTT
+2112 STPPPVSASNTPITNTMNTIT
-2125 AEIKQEPMDSIP
+2125 EIKQEVPEPSNSSLQQ
-2137 SQQMIPH
+2137 SQQQQVDDTQH
-2144 HQMEEPHHSPGSS
+2144 LSPGSS
-2157 GGQQSRPHSPA
+2157 GDQQSRPHSPA

-2180 DISHGS
+2180 DISSHVPS
-2186 SNNLGTPMLPPKLT
+2186 TTSNTPSTPMLPPKLA
-2200 PQNFTSPNPGAGNVV
+2200 PQNFASPNSVGGNVV
-2215 PSSIA
+2215 PSPIT
-2220 AMALTPQRSLSPGR
+2220 AMALTPQRSISPGR

-2241 GGNSNGSNSSGGSS
+2241 GGNSNGSNSSSSSS

-2325 TPGGREGDD
+2325 TPGGRENDD

-2407 AVPNNPSTPAL
+2407 AVPNNPPNVSNL
-2418 TDQLQRPLSTSTPPH
+2418 SEQLQQPLNTPTPPH
-2433 IHQSLPS
+2433 VQQQNLSQQASQSS
-2440 QLPSTPQ
+2440 QQ
-2447 SAPPAQSE
+2447 QQAE
-2455 SKEGSFQCDK
+2455 VKEENFQCDK

-2470 GRFELWREHQ
+2470 SRFELWREHQ

-2511 TGITGDPPH
+2511 SGGVSSDAPH

-2534 DFEEN
+2534 DFEDAIGGE
-2539 TGSETRNNSEH
+2539 SRSNSEH

-2574 YQVESNPS
+2574 YQIESNPS

-2680 MMPPLFPPF
+2680 MIPPLFPSF
-2689 NSDVEASLKKYYEE
+2689 NSEMEASLKKYYEE

-2722 NSGSQVASGT
+2722 AGQGSGNA

-2746 RPVKL
+2746 RPIKL
-2751 NLGSLSNLLEEQQHS
+2751 NLGGLSSLLEEQQQQQ
-2766 LSQHFRGGSDCG
+2766 QHHQNSALFRSGSDCG
-2778 PLTDLSERSICDD
+2778 PLTDLSERSMCDD
-2791 DSMSETTEFL
+2791 DSLSETTEFL

-2812 STQSSRHGGTVT
+2812 STQSSRHGTTT
-2824 TPGMTSVSGGNAG
+2824 TPSGIGTPATGTGGSSSTNTA
-2837 SGNSTSG
+2837 SGNQSA
-2844 NTSGGKRYRTQMSA
+2844 GKRYRTQMSA

-2912 LPAEGSAVQ
+2912 LPAEGSSVQ

-2933 LCSVRYTPKS
+2933 LCSVRYSPKS

-2970 TPGAPILPGGTGSS
+2970 TPGAPILSNSSGSNAVS
-2984 MTNPTT
+2984 GANQTTN
-2990 GQANTQSQNDE
+2990 QQQQQQSDE
-3001 NMMYGSLFLHPT
+3001 SMMYGSLFLHPT
-3013 AMFQAQQQHGT
+3013 AMFQQQQQHPTSAG
-3024 TASTATT
+3024 ASTATT
-3031 TPATTSLSGSMNG
+3031 TPVSA
-3044 GLMSLQ
+3044 
-3050 VENGTQV
+3050 V
-3057 QVPRA
+3057 QVNHAGHA
-3062 LMQAFLKQDPNHPG
+3062 LSQSQ
-3076 LETVRLPTPGPSELD
+3076 
-3091 EPITL
+3091 
-3096 PPYCREVESEV
+3096 
-3107 CLVCRRCGRAY
+3107 
-3118 PQESTLLAHQR
+3118 
-3129 SCYLGNQQR
+3129 
-3138 RGALRL
+3138 
-3144 VQARYSCSLCD
+3144 SCS
-3155 TSGSTRSYGT
+3155 G
-3165 MSEWRRH
+3165 
-3172 SETVQHRA
+3172 
-3180 RLEANHQRTGQF
+3180 HQQ
-3192 GNQQYGI
+3192 
-3199 ISDVDG
+3199 
-3205 QSGEEAN
+3205 
-3212 PLTDEMEDVVNQ
+3212 
-3224 ITLLAA
+3224 
-3230 RAAAESTTT
+3230 
-3239 TGQSPVNQDNNNGP
+3239 
-3253 DAKRQKLVQEVAAL
+3253 
-3267 AGAR
+3267 